1 MKLTLALM
9 PMAFAAFPEC
19 HKSLTDN
26 VDNDCFS
33 DSCIQQRIGD
43 FQACMGVQEEYP
55 VLTPI
60 CKPGDMLPQF
70 LSAIYECT
78 KIQANHPLCVE
89 TDPSFNPIMCAV
101 LINKCLAEELEG
113 ILDCRNPSNKIRL
126 H

>member
-33 DSCIQQRIGD
+33 DSCIQVMNRIKFPFTNWFQQRIGD

-55 VLTPI
+55 VLTPM

-70 LSAIYECT
+70 LSGNNNSIWFYM
-78 KIQANHPLCVE
+78 
-89 TDPSFNPIMCAV
+89 S
-101 LINKCLAEELEG
+101 
-113 ILDCRNPSNKIRL
+113 
-126 H
+126 